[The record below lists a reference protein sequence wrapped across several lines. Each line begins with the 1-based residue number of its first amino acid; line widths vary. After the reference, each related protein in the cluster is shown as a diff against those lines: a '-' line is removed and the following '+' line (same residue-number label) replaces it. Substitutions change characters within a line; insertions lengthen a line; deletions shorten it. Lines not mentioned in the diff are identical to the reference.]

1 MEKKDQI
8 KLAFGSHLQKLR
20 LTKSLS
26 IRKLAGNSG
35 LEYSQVQRIE
45 QGKVNISLT
54 TIFALAEGLDLD
66 PKDLM
71 DLSKK

>member
-8 KLAFGSHLQKLR
+8 KQAFGSHLQKLR
-20 LTKSLS
+20 LTRSLS

-66 PKDLM
+66 PKDLL
-71 DLSKK
+71 DLPKK